1 MAPDG
6 TFRLMYSTNGD
17 IVGPWSTTAQD
28 IYVTQSCPKSNAA
41 CTVGYNYASH
51 AYPDIDPTGQVRS
64 FPSCYIDLQLLTNGR
79 LCFLAGHTME
89 R

>member
-28 IYVTQSCPKSNAA
+28 IYFTQSCPKSNVA
-41 CTVGYNYASH
+41 CSVGYNYASH
-51 AYPDIDPTGQVRS
+51 AYPDIDPTGKV
-64 FPSCYIDLQLLTNGR
+64 CCLLSLYDTCVLTRYR
-79 LCFLAGHTME
+79 LCSLAGHIMG